1 VIVTNDQQPPE
12 DEVIGHHCGGS
23 YVITSVL
30 GVGGMG
36 AVYLATSE
44 MLAGKAAA
52 VKVLLPELTRR
63 SEGLARFRAEV
74 YAAGKID
81 DPNIVKVFDA
91 GELDNGRLYM
101 MMEFCADGSLEALL
115 NKCGALSFELIVT
128 IACSIGS
135 ALHTAHTEAKIT
147 HRDIKPANILL
158 VQEPGG
164 LLRAKLADFGIAKLH
179 DEQLAFAMRT
189 GTKKILGSPGYMA
202 AEQCTGSAGVDSR
215 ADVYAFGSVLY
226 EMVTGRRPYLGDSLY
241 ELISNV
247 VSNAPFPLPGQLRRD
262 LPPGW
267 EAVIM
272 GCLAQRREDRIQ
284 TVKEAVRRLA
294 RAIPNGESLMSY
306 VAPRLVDTM
315 VAPTA
320 VTISDGIGPAVT
332 QWADAHSALGARRN
346 LPFARAL
353 AVLVSG
359 AVLGVGV
366 TAIVVHSRA
375 PIANTAPD
383 DAKQREVIDR
393 QRIDSDRPRAAA
405 VATPGDSSVPP
416 FAAPRADA
424 VEVAHVVL
432 QPVDGGVD
440 AARIAAVSVDA
451 GVDAARITAA
461 PVDAGIDAMR
471 ALAATSDS
479 DKPQRAVEKRTVQA
493 PAQVQRGAL
502 RVEVEPWADVAVSGE
517 KDTYTT
523 PVTIT
528 LSAGHHR
535 VVLTKGAQK
544 ETIDV
549 TITPNETTRIAR
561 SW

>member
-1 VIVTNDQQPPE
+1 MIVTNDQPPPD
-12 DEVIGHHCGGS
+12 DEVIGQRCGGS

-30 GVGGMG
+30 GEGGMG

-101 MMEFCADGSLEALL
+101 MMEFCPDGSLAALL
-115 NKCGALSFELIVT
+115 HKRGALPLELIVT

-179 DEQLAFAMRT
+179 DEQLAFGMRT
-189 GTKKILGSPGYMA
+189 GTKKILGSPGYMSV
-202 AEQCTGSAGVDSR
+202 EQCIGSGGVDSR
-215 ADVYAFGSVLY
+215 ADVYAFGCVLY

-247 VSNAPFPLPGQLRRD
+247 VSNAPFPRPGQLRRD
-262 LPPGW
+262 LPPEW
-267 EAVIM
+267 EAVIL
-272 GCLAQRREDRIQ
+272 GCLAHRRDDRVQ
-284 TVKEAVRRLA
+284 TIKEAVRRLA
-294 RAIPNGESLMSY
+294 RAIPNGASLMSY
-306 VAPRLVDTM
+306 VAPRLVASN

-332 QWADAHSALGARRN
+332 QWADAHSAIGPRRKLPLG
-346 LPFARAL
+346 RAL
-353 AVLVSG
+353 AVLLLGTVVGIG
-359 AVLGVGV
+359 ATVV
-366 TAIVVHSRA
+366 VVHSRA
-375 PIANTAPD
+375 GAGPAPEPSVAPIASPAPA
-383 DAKQREVIDR
+383 DAMQREASDT
-393 QRIDSDRPRAAA
+393 QRIASDRPRAAV
-405 VATPGDSSVPP
+405 VAAPADGSVPP
-416 FAAPRADA
+416 VAVAPVDAAA
-424 VEVAHVVL
+424 VAHVVS
-432 QPVDGGVD
+432 QHIDAGVD
-440 AARIAAVSVDA
+440 AARIAA
-451 GVDAARITAA
+451 A
-461 PVDAGIDAMR
+461 PVDAGTEALR
-471 ALAATSDS
+471 ALVVTSDP
-479 DKPQRAVEKRTVQA
+479 DKPQRPVEKRTVQA
-493 PAQVQRGAL
+493 PASVQRGAL
-502 RVEVEPWADVAVSGE
+502 RVEVEPWADVAISGQ
-517 KDTYTT
+517 KDSYTT
-523 PVTIT
+523 PVTIP

-535 VVLTKGAQK
+535 VVLTKGTQK
-544 ETIDV
+544 ETVDV
-549 TITPNETTRIAR
+549 TITPNETTRITR